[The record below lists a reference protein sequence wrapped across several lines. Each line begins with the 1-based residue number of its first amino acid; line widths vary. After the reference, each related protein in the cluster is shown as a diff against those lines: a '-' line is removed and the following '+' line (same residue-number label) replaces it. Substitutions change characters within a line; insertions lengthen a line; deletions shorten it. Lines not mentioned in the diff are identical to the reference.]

1 MHSLPLSSPKPTFP
15 SAGGDL
21 YEELKRVGGR
31 FKERDTAA
39 RVLGPC
45 LQVLFAS
52 RFAAWIKISRSQDLK
67 ISRSQR
73 HQQHHEAG
81 FLAQH
86 CPNSFV
92 SSHVLMESLQGPEK
106 TARSASVQ
114 VTLVSVA

>member
-1 MHSLPLSSPKPTFP
+1 M
-15 SAGGDL
+15 
-21 YEELKRVGGR
+21 GGR

-45 LQVLFAS
+45 LQVRFAS
-52 RFAAWIKISRSQDLK
+52 RFAAWIK